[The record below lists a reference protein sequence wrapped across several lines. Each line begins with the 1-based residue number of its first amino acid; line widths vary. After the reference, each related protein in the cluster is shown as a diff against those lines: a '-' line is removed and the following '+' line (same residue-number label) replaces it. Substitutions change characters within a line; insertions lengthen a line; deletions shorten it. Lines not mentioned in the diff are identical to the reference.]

1 MSSYIENKIKN
12 CKYHQGDVLVF
23 IGGESPIMEENK
35 HKKHFEIG
43 KSYIV
48 RSTSIIDYEIDEL
61 DTNYGKIV
69 IYFDNHDY
77 ACFTEFADR
86 FFQNIQEFREG
97 KLNLIIN
104 D

>member
-1 MSSYIENKIKN
+1 MNDYINNRIQN
-12 CKYHQGDVLVF
+12 CKYSSGDVLVF
-23 IGGESPIMEENK
+23 IGGESPLVEENN

-43 KSYIV
+43 KSYLI
-48 RSTSIIDYEIDEL
+48 SATSIIDYEIDEL

-69 IYFDNHDY
+69 IYFENHDY

-86 FFQNIQEFREG
+86 FFQNIQEFRDN